1 MALPD
6 SNGPRCGNVASV
18 DVEDYY
24 HVEAFSDIITRDS
37 WPQHTSR
44 VEDNTKRVLDSFDA
58 CGVRGTYFILGWVA
72 ERHPDLVR
80 QIQQRGHEIA
90 CHSYWHRLIY
100 KLSPEE
106 FREDTRRAK
115 AVIEDAAGVKVV
127 GYRAPSFSMTR
138 QCPLAAAILVEE
150 GFTYDSSV
158 FPVHHD
164 VYGVADAPR
173 YPFFLTTESGPLLEY
188 PMTTFRILG
197 SGNLPVAG
205 GGYLRLLPSWYTQ
218 IGVERARQEG
228 LPILS
233 YIHPW
238 EFDPEQPR
246 LPGRWKSRLRHY
258 TNLDKTRDRL
268 ERLFRQQ
275 QFAGFR
281 ESGLSGSSRL
291 ETVSL

>member
-1 MALPD
+1 MID
-6 SNGPRCGNVASV
+6 SVPSARSCGNVASV

-24 HVEAFSDIITRDS
+24 HVEAFSSVVSRDS
-37 WPQHTSR
+37 WPQYTSR

-58 CGVRGTYFILGWVA
+58 VGVRGTYFILGWVA
-72 ERHPDLVR
+72 ERHPGLVR

-90 CHSYWHRLIY
+90 CHSYWHRLIFN
-100 KLSPEE
+100 LSPEE
-106 FREDTRRAK
+106 FRDDTRRAR
-115 AVIEDAAGVKVV
+115 AVIEDAAGVKVA

-138 QCPLAAAILVEE
+138 QSSWAAAILVEE
-150 GFTYDSSV
+150 GFTYDSSI
-158 FPVHHD
+158 FPIHHD
-164 VYGVADAPR
+164 IYGVADAPR
-173 YPFFLTTESGPLLEY
+173 RPFFLKTESGPLLEY

-246 LPGRWKSRLRHY
+246 LPGSLKSRLRHY

-268 ERLFRQQ
+268 ERLFRWQP
-275 QFAGFR
+275 FVSFKD
-281 ESGLSGSSRL
+281 SGLSVSSGL
-291 ETVSL
+291 TTVSL

>member
-1 MALPD
+1 MISD
-6 SNGPRCGNVASV
+6 SNAPNCGNVASV

-37 WPQHTSR
+37 WPQYTSR

-138 QCPLAAAILVEE
+138 QCPWAAAILVEE

-173 YPFFLTTESGPLLEY
+173 HPFFLTTESGPLLEY
-188 PMTTFRILG
+188 PMTTFRIMG

-268 ERLFRQQ
+268 ERLFRRQ

-281 ESGLSGSSRL
+281 ESGLSSSSRL
-291 ETVSL
+291 ETISL